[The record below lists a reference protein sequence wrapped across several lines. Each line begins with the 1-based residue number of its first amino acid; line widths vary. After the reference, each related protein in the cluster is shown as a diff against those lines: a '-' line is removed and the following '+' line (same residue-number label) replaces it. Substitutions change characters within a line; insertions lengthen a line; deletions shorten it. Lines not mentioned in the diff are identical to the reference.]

1 MIKTEKPNRLS
12 PVNLPHFMRGYIAF
26 IVAALLFFNYG
37 LLIDYNKN
45 MNLMNSD
52 IKINYSEDG
61 NNSSDYSYLSG
72 DGVVIAVADTG
83 IDLDHACFRNSTL
96 ETGSPGIEHRK
107 LVYLNDTIDDW
118 DNRGH
123 QQYRHGTHIAGIL
136 ACDPVGGDLDMRAM
150 SYNSRLIFQDIV
162 NSSGWVPPDDVT
174 ELLAEASKHGAIIN
188 SWSWGDNSIE
198 YTNRSKLIDEYTS
211 ENPWSLV
218 FVAAGNNGRTVLEP
232 ANSYNVVS
240 VSASNSEEN
249 GSVWPSSSKG
259 PDVNGRRG
267 IFVSSPGVNVVSAK
281 ADGDK
286 FSMNNDSYSNT
297 GTSMATPMAASF
309 TALLQEMVVEDFGFY
324 PSAVMLKAMLAYSG
338 EGLHA
343 DYPDFIQGYGR
354 PDLSNFNNNFKIHD
368 SYKVDDWVSVLSKRG
383 YELDDLKNNPWNGS
397 EASGPFLSTNDSW
410 TNSYKPIKGQDLK
423 VVMSY
428 NARSNDYAID
438 DMRLIVRTDDGR
450 YAIDDDFGNREYSQ
464 MYYES
469 WNSPLSMNSSNE
481 TTVMIKLPYEELEGC
496 EWVTVEV
503 VAKNIFNG
511 TNKGM
516 LGLEGDKLG
525 FGIVISGVDDLT
537 ENSAPKINIVNEPHK
552 GENISQDFSIL
563 VNVTDEEGDGFE
575 IGFRGFNDNFSIEFD
590 RCFAIG
596 NKTSQINCNISIDN
610 DFTPFII
617 NREDWYLEITVRD
630 DNSSFWTTS
639 KSNNYTTANFTIWI
653 DNELFGADTI
663 QKDVIDNVDNDGE
676 FSLISVGLFG
686 LIFGIIIGACV
697 MFSRLIRP
705 STNDVL
711 PPFFTEDE

>member
-1 MIKTEKPNRLS
+1 
-12 PVNLPHFMRGYIAF
+12 MRGYLVF
-26 IVAALLFFNYG
+26 FVAALFFVNYG
-37 LLIDYNKN
+37 FFIDGNQN
-45 MNLMNSD
+45 MKLVSNDFN
-52 IKINYSEDG
+52 INYSNEV

-72 DGVVIAVADTG
+72 DGVIIAVADTG
-83 IDLDHACFRNSTL
+83 IDLDHACFRNSTS
-96 ETGSPGIEHRK
+96 ETGSPGLDHRK

-136 ACDPVGGDLDMRAM
+136 SCDPIDGNLDMRSA
-150 SYNSRLIFQDIV
+150 SYNSRLLFQDIV

-174 ELLAEASKHGAIIN
+174 ELLAESSEHGAIIN
-188 SWSWGDNSIE
+188 SWSWGDNSVE

-232 ANSYNVVS
+232 ANAYNVVS
-240 VSASNSEEN
+240 VSASDSEEN
-249 GSVWPSSSKG
+249 GSVWQSSSQG
-259 PDVNGRRG
+259 PDINGRRG
-267 IFVSSPGVNVVSAK
+267 ILISSPGVNVVSAK

-338 EGLHA
+338 DGLHV

-354 PDLSNFNNNFKIHD
+354 PNLNNFNNDFKIHD
-368 SYKVDDWVSVLSKRG
+368 SYKVDDWVSVLSGRG
-383 YELDDLKNNPWNGS
+383 YDLESLKNNPWNGS
-397 EASGPFLSTNDSW
+397 EANGPFLSTNGSW
-410 TNSYKPIKGQDLK
+410 SKSYKPIKGQDLK

-438 DMRLIVRTDDGR
+438 DLRLIVRTDDGR

-469 WNSPLSMNSSNE
+469 WRSPLSMNSSNE
-481 TTVMIKLPYEELEGC
+481 TTVMIKLPHEQIENC
-496 EWVTVEV
+496 EWITVEV
-503 VAKNIFNG
+503 VAKDVFNG

-516 LGLEGDKLG
+516 LGLEGDMLG
-525 FGIVISGVDDLT
+525 FGIIIGGVVDLK
-537 ENSAPKINIVNEPHK
+537 ENSAPKINVVSEPFK

-563 VNVTDEEGDGFE
+563 VNITDEEGDGFD
-575 IGFRGFNDNFSIEFD
+575 IAFRGFNDDFSIELD
-590 RCFAIG
+590 RCFTIK
-596 NKTSQINCNISIDN
+596 NKTSQINCNISIGN
-610 DFTPFII
+610 DFTPFMI

-630 DNSSFWTTS
+630 NNNSFWTSSKTS
-639 KSNNYTTANFTIWI
+639 NYTTANFTIWI
-653 DNELFGADTI
+653 DNELPGTDNMR
-663 QKDVIDNVDNDGE
+663 QDVIDNADTDGKYGY
-676 FSLISVGLFG
+676 ISIGLFG
-686 LIFGIIIGACV
+686 LIFGIIIGGCV
-697 MFSRLIRP
+697 MFSRLIKP
-705 STNDVL
+705 STDDVL
-711 PPFFTEDE
+711 PPFFTEEE